1 MIPIVRINAEDFIHT
16 PFEKIV
22 WNKIAETKKKCSG
35 EFMLC
40 FHVDDTSKIMDI
52 GNTVAKHEEAL
63 QLQTTIKLWEKCKK
77 EHVFLDVSTDE
88 VPDIESQYRFRYVN
102 IRPLNVMGAM
112 DFLVDHFTFLHEK
125 GDIDNGLGRKQK
137 QKRNDS
143 TNYDYNKK

>member
-1 MIPIVRINAEDFIHT
+1 MIPTVRINAEDFIHT

-22 WNKIAETKKKCSG
+22 WTKIAETKEKCSG

-63 QLQTTIKLWEKCKK
+63 QLKTTIKLWENCKK
-77 EHVFLDVSTDE
+77 EHVFLDVATDE
-88 VPDIESQYRFRYVN
+88 APDPESQYRFRYVN
-102 IRPLNVMGAM
+102 ISPLNVMEAM
-112 DFLVDHFTFLHEK
+112 DFIVDHFTFLHKK
-125 GDIDNGLGRKQK
+125 GDDDYVSSRKQK

>member
-1 MIPIVRINAEDFIHT
+1 MIPTVRINAEDFIHT

-22 WNKIAETKKKCSG
+22 WDKIAEAKGKCSG

-63 QLQTTIKLWEKCKK
+63 QLKTTIKLWENCKK

-88 VPDIESQYRFRYVN
+88 APDPESQYRFRYVSVA
-102 IRPLNVMGAM
+102 PFNVMKAM
-112 DFLVDHFTFLHEK
+112 DFIVDHFTFLKEK
-125 GDIDNGLGRKQK
+125 GEYDIGSSRKQK